1 MINSKK
7 MKHLMLATGLILL
20 PLAQTVPSHAE
31 SFTPEQKKELEV
43 MMKDFIMN
51 NPEVLLESVQQHQ
64 IREEE
69 RAQLSA
75 QEKLVDYKDTFGKG
89 GPLPEAGN
97 PDGDVTVVEFFDYN
111 CGYCKKA
118 YQDIM
123 KVIESDDKVRVVF
136 IDMPILS
143 PTSKLMAEIS
153 VAAHKQGKYFE
164 VHQALMDYRGPQS
177 ADKYYE
183 LAEKAGV
190 DIEQLKKDM
199 KSAEVQT
206 RINKNMQM
214 AADLNIRGT
223 PGFVIGGKL
232 YPGYIGMQRLKD
244 GIEDARSSE

>member
-1 MINSKK
+1 
-7 MKHLMLATGLILL
+7 MLATGLILL
-20 PLAQTVPSHAE
+20 PMAQVTPSQAE
-31 SFTPEQKKELEV
+31 AFTPEQKKELEV

-51 NPEVLLESVQQHQ
+51 NPEVLLEAVQQHQ

-69 RAQLSA
+69 RAQMSA
-75 QEKLVDYKDTFGKG
+75 QEKLADYEATFAKG
-89 GPLPEAGN
+89 GELPEVGN

-123 KVIESDDKVRVVF
+123 KVIEEDKNLRVLF

-153 VAAHKQGKYFE
+153 VAAHKQDKYFE

-190 DIEQLKKDM
+190 DVEQLKKDM
-199 KSAEVQT
+199 KSAEVQS
-206 RINKNMQM
+206 RISKNMQM

-232 YPGYIGMQRLKD
+232 FPGYIGMKRLKD
-244 GIEDARSSE
+244 GIEEARSSE